1 MLYHEFDVIAYS
13 IIMGGKFMDLY
24 PLLTIGLA
32 LSLDAFGVAL
42 CIGLNN
48 QTRTRNKLG
57 FIISFGVFQFLFSYI
72 GAYAGFLFNTYVAS
86 MPTIIGGMIIAAV
99 GVLMIKSGFESE
111 GACPLLKPKM
121 YFILGASVSI
131 DAMVV
136 GFTVLNNITK
146 VTLLNNTLFIGGIT
160 LVMSTIAFIISK
172 YLKRVEFVG
181 KYADY
186 IGGIILIIFGLKMM
200 FF

>member
-1 MLYHEFDVIAYS
+1 M
-13 IIMGGKFMDLY
+13 Y
-24 PLLTIGLA
+24 PLFMIALA

-48 QTRTRNKLG
+48 QTKLSNKVG
-57 FIISFGVFQFLFSYI
+57 FTISFALFQFLLSYI
-72 GAYAGFLFNTYVAS
+72 GAYAGFLFNTYIAS
-86 MPTIIGGMIIAAV
+86 MPSIIGGIIIALV
-99 GVLMIKSGFESE
+99 GVIMIKE
-111 GACPLLKPKM
+111 GIDNQGKCPLLKPKM
-121 YFILGASVSI
+121 YFILGISVSI

-146 VTLLNNTLFIGGIT
+146 VILLEDTLIIGAVTFIMVI
-160 LVMSTIAFIISK
+160 IAFIISK
-172 YLKRVEFVG
+172 YLKKIDIIG

-186 IGGIILIIFGLKMM
+186 IGGIILVFFGLKMM

>member
-1 MLYHEFDVIAYS
+1 
-13 IIMGGKFMDLY
+13 MGGKFMDLY
-24 PLLTIGLA
+24 PLFTIALA
-32 LSLDAFGVAL
+32 LSLDAFGVAI

-48 QTRTRNKLG
+48 QARLRNKIG
-57 FIISFGVFQFLFSYI
+57 FIISFGFFQFLFSYI
-72 GAYAGFLFNTYVAS
+72 GAYGGFLFNTYVAS
-86 MPTIIGGMIIAAV
+86 MPTIIGGMIISLV
-99 GVLMIKSGFESE
+99 GVVMIKE
-111 GACPLLKPKM
+111 GIENKGKCPLLKPKM

-136 GFTVLNNITK
+136 GFTVLDDITK
-146 VTLLNNTLFIGGIT
+146 VILLKNTLFIGGIT
-160 LVMSTIAFIISK
+160 LVMVTIAFIISK
-172 YLKRVEFVG
+172 YLKRIEVIG

>member
-1 MLYHEFDVIAYS
+1 
-13 IIMGGKFMDLY
+13 MDIY
-24 PLLTIGLA
+24 PLFIIALA

-48 QTRTRNKLG
+48 QTRFKNKVG
-57 FIISFGVFQFLFSYI
+57 FTISFGVFQFLLSYL

-86 MPTIIGGMIIAAV
+86 MPTIIGGMIISVV
-99 GVLMIKSGFESE
+99 GVIMIKEGFDNK
-111 GACPLLKPKM
+111 GKCPLLRPKM
-121 YFILGASVSI
+121 YLILGISVSI

-136 GFTVLNNITK
+136 GFTVLNNITN
-146 VTLLNNTLFIGGIT
+146 VMLLKDTLFIGGVT
-160 LVMSTIAFIISK
+160 LVMVTIAFIISK
-172 YLKRVEFVG
+172 YLKKIEVIG

-186 IGGIILIIFGLKMM
+186 IGGMILIIFGLKMM

>member
-1 MLYHEFDVIAYS
+1 
-13 IIMGGKFMDLY
+13 MDIY
-24 PLLTIGLA
+24 PLVIIALA

-48 QTRTRNKLG
+48 QTRFVNKVG
-57 FIISFGVFQFLFSYI
+57 FTISFSFFQFLLSYI
-72 GAYAGFLFNTYVAS
+72 GAYAGLLFNTYVAS
-86 MPTIIGGMIIAAV
+86 MPTIIGGIIISLV
-99 GVLMIKSGFESE
+99 GVIMIKE
-111 GACPLLKPKM
+111 GLENQGKCPLLKPKM
-121 YFILGASVSI
+121 YFVLGISVSI

-136 GFTVLNNITK
+136 GFTVLNDITK
-146 VTLLNNTLFIGGIT
+146 VILLKDTLFIGAIT
-160 LVMSTIAFIISK
+160 LVMVTMAFIISK
-172 YLKRVEFVG
+172 YLKKIEIVG

>member
-1 MLYHEFDVIAYS
+1 MA
-13 IIMGGKFMDLY
+13 LY
-24 PLLTIGLA
+24 PLFMIALA

-48 QTRTRNKLG
+48 QTRFSNKVG
-57 FIISFGVFQFLFSYI
+57 FTISFGLFQFVLSYL

-86 MPTIIGGMIIAAV
+86 MPTIIGGIIIALV
-99 GVLMIKSGFESE
+99 GVIMIKEGFDNQ
-111 GACPLLKPKM
+111 GKCPLLKPKM
-121 YFILGASVSI
+121 YFVLGISVSI

-146 VTLLNNTLFIGGIT
+146 VILLKDTLFIGVVT
-160 LVMSTIAFIISK
+160 LAMVTIAFIVSK
-172 YLKRVEFVG
+172 YLKKIDVVG

>member
-1 MLYHEFDVIAYS
+1 M
-13 IIMGGKFMDLY
+13 Y
-24 PLLTIGLA
+24 PLFMIALA

-42 CIGLNN
+42 CIGLNS
-48 QTRTRNKLG
+48 QTKLSNKVG
-57 FIISFGVFQFLFSYI
+57 FTISFAVFQFLLSYI
-72 GAYAGFLFNTYVAS
+72 GAYAGFLFNTYVAA
-86 MPTIIGGMIIAAV
+86 MPTIIGGIIIALV
-99 GVLMIKSGFESE
+99 GVIMIKE
-111 GACPLLKPKM
+111 GIDNKGKCPLLKPKM
-121 YFILGASVSI
+121 YLILGISVSI

-146 VTLLNNTLFIGGIT
+146 VILLEDTLIIGAVT
-160 LVMSTIAFIISK
+160 FVMVILAFVVSK
-172 YLKRVEFVG
+172 YLKKIDIIG